1 MKNKAIDS
9 YIDEFRI
16 YLHQLDEKEQDDVIE
31 FYREYMIDADLQT
44 SDKIINELGTPKH
57 LARKVLADYSIKMSE
72 ENYQNINNGQI
83 TSNERASRNL
93 KMIGLVILALMASPV
108 AIMIAIILIP
118 LLLLFFGMVIFMVL
132 LFLFFLAMSVVLGV
146 GSIFVGLAVIF
157 QSFATTIFFVGVG
170 LLILGVD
177 FFLIPIV
184 IALIKWC
191 FSVVVVFFR
200 WLGKKL
206 LYGRKTPMKG
216 EKTNA

>member
-118 LLLLFFGMVIFMVL
+118 LLLLVFGMVIFMVL
-132 LFLFFLAMSVVLGV
+132 LFLFLLAMSVVLGV

>member
-1 MKNKAIDS
+1 MKNNAIDS

-132 LFLFFLAMSVVLGV
+132 LFLFLLAMSVVLGV

>member
-118 LLLLFFGMVIFMVL
+118 LLLLVFGMVIFMVL
-132 LFLFFLAMSVVLGV
+132 LFLFLLAMSVVLGV
-146 GSIFVGLAVIF
+146 GSIFVGLSVIF